1 MYSERTTYTL
11 CKTPADYKLC
21 HDFFKAENSHPL
33 RLKEGLEDREYVFEK
48 IKAPTISAIR
58 DGKVVGVIATKT
70 WKGCDEHIAN
80 PCHVSYDLKNHVPV
94 LIRLIDAYETELRKL
109 KIPHYKILMPSY
121 KPSAR
126 RIFEQY
132 KKSILFNR
140 SEDKRLNIYIVPVVS

>member
-48 IKAPTISAIR
+48 IKAPTIRAMR
-58 DGKVVGVIATKT
+58 DGKVVGVIATK
-70 WKGCDEHIAN
+70 KIEGEDHIAN

-109 KIPHYKILMPSY
+109 KVPHYKILMPSY

-132 KKSILFNR
+132 KKSVLFNR
-140 SEDKRLNIYIVPVVS
+140 SSDKRLNIYIVPVVS